1 MFSCMF
7 AVIVTNKTSFFVRF
21 YSGIIAVHARI
32 FPLTVYIRNQCYLF
46 HGSLL
51 SYNTNLTIPRF
62 LGSFM
67 NSPIPPC
74 NIFLASA
81 LVYPRPSHQS
91 EQKSS
96 QSEYHAH
103 IAGAMLYLAA
113 CFSIFFLMSSVKV
126 IYPDRYFTLFGSM
139 FFSILPARK
148 GQDFKIHALIGQVYM
163 LFSNHLKKFILR
175 DDWHAKFLSLL
186 ILS

>member
-7 AVIVTNKTSFFVRF
+7 AVIVTNKTSFFIRF

-62 LGSFM
+62 LGNFI

-74 NIFLASA
+74 NIFLASV
-81 LVYPRPSHQS
+81 LVYPRLLHQS

-96 QSEYHAH
+96 QSEYHAQISGSNIVSSGMFFNFFFKLICHSDMSRQIFYTFGIH
-103 IAGAMLYLAA
+103 I
-113 CFSIFFLMSSVKV
+113 
-126 IYPDRYFTLFGSM
+126 
-139 FFSILPARK
+139 FSILFCIK
-148 GQDFKIHALIGQVYM
+148 LLLTTISCYESSLFLINY
-163 LFSNHLKKFILR
+163 
-175 DDWHAKFLSLL
+175 L
-186 ILS
+186 IYLNSP